1 MILESKIQSQIINFL
16 ESEKWIVVKTIVLNR
31 SGYPDIF
38 AFKDSI
44 ALFVEVK
51 SEKGILSELQ
61 KYRIESL
68 TKKKF
73 KVIISNSIID
83 FKTKYK
89 DHFK

>member
-68 TKKKF
+68 TKNKF

>member
-61 KYRIESL
+61 KYRMESL
-68 TKKKF
+68 TKNKF

>member
-68 TKKKF
+68 TKNKF

-89 DHFK
+89 EHFK